1 MTRTAVK
8 SVTDFEFRS
17 DFQAPLPQTAEEA
30 DTVALSANELAEL
43 LANARNEGMAAADA
57 RHDKETADKLT
68 AMSVQLKAAL
78 EQLLKLAHCLDES
91 ALSSQTKTDVK
102 QLLTTAC
109 AHIVNGQGD
118 LFVDQ

>member
-8 SVTDFEFRS
+8 SVTPFTFRS
-17 DFQAPLPQTAEEA
+17 DFQAPAPERPDQA

-57 RHDKETADKLT
+57 RHDKETANKLT
-68 AMSVQLKAAL
+68 AMSVQLNAAL
-78 EQLLKLAHCLDES
+78 EQLLKLAHCLDAS
-91 ALSSQTKTDVK
+91 ALPPETETDIK
-102 QLLTTAC
+102 QLLTAAC

-118 LFVDQ
+118 LFADQ